1 MSPWQ
6 EHCEGKKDL
15 ESFVRNVE
23 EFAESL
29 YTIIADRAGKRIH
42 ISFTDVVSCLVWH
55 VLLVIHCISS
65 TVSSLCSDIVLLLVA
80 LHILYIGTNC
90 THCTACRRGCA

>member
-42 ISFTDVVSCLVWH
+42 ISFTDVRSKLSGMARTSCDPLH
-55 VLLVIHCISS
+55 QQHTLLP
-65 TVSSLCSDIVLLLVA
+65 L
-80 LHILYIGTNC
+80 
-90 THCTACRRGCA
+90 